1 MASKT
6 TKMSTKWQK
15 LWNIHS
21 SYFHSCQII
30 DYCQNCQIRERSIK
44 RLKRCRALEGVRVVF
59 QQVTRAVCQIYV
71 HSKQLK
77 SDLLSLVFTVFYRK
91 YFSFVPFSFPPGVFY
106 NYRSSTHRCSMRKYI
121 LRNFTKYT
129 GKHLCQSLFIKKKT
143 LAQVLFCE
151 FCEISKNIFFTEH
164 LWTTASIIRISLSL
178 FFSCHR
184 FSPITYHHF
193 NPWWCLIPHFTK

>member
-6 TKMSTKWQK
+6 TKMSTIWQK

-30 DYCQNCQIRERSIK
+30 DYCQNCQIRERLIK

-91 YFSFVPFSFPPGVFY
+91 IFLSFHFHFHRGYFIITEAAPTGVLWENIFLEISQ
-106 NYRSSTHRCSMRKYI
+106 NTQENTCARVSLLKKRLWHRCFSVNFAKF
-121 LRNFTKYT
+121 LRTSF
-129 GKHLCQSLFIKKKT
+129 L
-143 LAQVLFCE
+143 
-151 FCEISKNIFFTEH
+151 
-164 LWTTASIIRISLSL
+164 
-178 FFSCHR
+178 
-184 FSPITYHHF
+184 
-193 NPWWCLIPHFTK
+193 